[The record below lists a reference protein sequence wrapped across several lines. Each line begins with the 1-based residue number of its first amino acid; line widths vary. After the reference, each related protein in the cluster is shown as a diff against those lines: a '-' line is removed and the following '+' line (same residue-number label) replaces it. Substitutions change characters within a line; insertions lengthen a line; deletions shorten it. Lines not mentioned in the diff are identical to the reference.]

1 MDKLLTPEL
10 VSQLRSKEFGVST
23 PEDKLYEE
31 VFRTPAFLK
40 VFKEVIEDYFA
51 RPGVLERFKPAC
63 NCSAQPCTA
72 ECNCAA
78 PSPPTTPTPENV
90 LASASSKH
98 ILDALKEISHGVS
111 PRLAWFQSP
120 GTPHIVAHY
129 SVSLSLSPQAI
140 IMENETVLARVAY
153 TLAPGSMVYLNSE
166 DMFYLKTT
174 TTTAAPVPLPDDL
187 VGKSLILAAQNGPL
201 NGELRFGAKFGSGHS
216 GAIFTCQ
223 RAARQHNLSQL
234 FYPLMNTDVFNMDYV
249 VPPMYRFDLPI
260 VNIRGEILFDDYV
273 HLVNGEQAPQAPIL
287 AFDGKDINSDPLAP
301 CVWVGAKPIYLNGDY
316 EFAARSKC
324 RNWQTHDPTERGL
337 AVHVPMNSNSVGFF
351 DESNLYEESCVKR
364 CNILCIQISP
374 K

>member
-1 MDKLLTPEL
+1 
-10 VSQLRSKEFGVST
+10 
-23 PEDKLYEE
+23 
-31 VFRTPAFLK
+31 
-40 VFKEVIEDYFA
+40 
-51 RPGVLERFKPAC
+51 
-63 NCSAQPCTA
+63 
-72 ECNCAA
+72 
-78 PSPPTTPTPENV
+78 
-90 LASASSKH
+90 
-98 ILDALKEISHGVS
+98 
-111 PRLAWFQSP
+111 
-120 GTPHIVAHY
+120 
-129 SVSLSLSPQAI
+129 
-140 IMENETVLARVAY
+140 MENETVLARVAY

-166 DMFYLKTT
+166 DMFYLKVNDKNNIWRTIDMKTQSESVSIPEPPKTT